1 MQQVDTEKAGKLNV
15 TVRLVEGE
23 SADFHVSADLTVGAL
38 KQQAMQDLGVQ
49 PAPGVVYYL
58 ALGGKKLDDSI
69 TLAAAGVTNNAT
81 LILATEPQVG
91 AASR

>member
-1 MQQVDTEKAGKLNV
+1 MQQVDTERAGKLSV

-23 SADFHVSADLTVGAL
+23 SADFHVSPEMIVSEL
-38 KQQAMQDLGVQ
+38 KRLAIQELGVE
-49 PAPGVVYYL
+49 PAPGVTYYL

-69 TLAAAGVTNNAT
+69 TLSAAGVTNKAT

>member
-1 MQQVDTEKAGKLNV
+1 MQQVDPAKAGKLNL

-23 SADFHVSADLTVGAL
+23 SAKFHVSADTTVGQL
-38 KQQAMQDLGVQ
+38 KQLAMEGLGVQ

-69 TLAAAGVTNNAT
+69 TLAAAGVPDHAT

-91 AASR
+91 ASLR

>member
-1 MQQVDTEKAGKLNV
+1 MDTKIEHKLNL

-23 SADFHVSADLTVGAL
+23 AAKFNVSPETTVGQL
-38 KQQAMQDLGVQ
+38 KLLAMEKLGVQ

-58 ALGGKKLDDSI
+58 AFGGKKLDDSI
-69 TLAAAGVTNNAT
+69 TLAAAEVPDHAT

-91 AASR
+91 AARR